1 MPSSGSLCRTYLLTY
16 LYYRRY
22 TVGSSAEGARLVVFW
37 GEQCNWGGG
46 AAALRAERAGGRG
59 MNHTHACR
67 RIHTI
72 KPTVRTVTVERG
84 RVACLRLRAKVT
96 RLCEVAAQ
104 GGSPTAC
111 LSCRGNKPGASS
123 RSKPRA
129 HGGDRTASCCASARS
144 PSRTRGA
151 SPFHKMHADG
161 GGAGVGLLA
170 CLHGLRRVPSL
181 PPVGVDRRICRFP
194 RARGSSG
201 ALSASSAGP
210 TNAL

>member
-1 MPSSGSLCRTYLLTY
+1 M
-16 LYYRRY
+16 
-22 TVGSSAEGARLVVFW
+22 GSSAEGARLVVFW
-37 GEQCNWGGG
+37 GEQRNWGGG

-72 KPTVRTVTVERG
+72 KPTVRTVTVERR
-84 RVACLRLRAKVT
+84 RVACLRLRASVT

-111 LSCRGNKPGASS
+111 FSCRGNKPGASS

-129 HGGDRTASCCASARS
+129 HGGDRTASCCASTRS

-151 SPFHKMHADG
+151 SPFHKMGDSATVQAARSSNHWRSLTPYCSSMWLSLTN
-161 GGAGVGLLA
+161 AGVRGPWA
-170 CLHGLRRVPSL
+170 CR
-181 PPVGVDRRICRFP
+181 
-194 RARGSSG
+194 
-201 ALSASSAGP
+201 
-210 TNAL
+210 

>member
-1 MPSSGSLCRTYLLTY
+1 
-16 LYYRRY
+16 
-22 TVGSSAEGARLVVFW
+22 VGSSAEGARLVVFW
-37 GEQCNWGGG
+37 GEQRNWGGG

-96 RLCEVAAQ
+96 RPCEVAAQ

-129 HGGDRTASCCASARS
+129 HGGDRTASCCAATRS
-144 PSRTRGA
+144 PSRARGA
-151 SPFHKMHADG
+151 SPFHKVHAGG

-194 RARGSSG
+194 RARGSSC

-210 TNAL
+210 TNAF

>member
-1 MPSSGSLCRTYLLTY
+1 
-16 LYYRRY
+16 
-22 TVGSSAEGARLVVFW
+22 VGSSAEGARLVVFW

-111 LSCRGNKPGASS
+111 LSCREDQFIYKEHVIRISSTNTDRQRATSS
-123 RSKPRA
+123 RGYVDIQCPLSRLGSTFGTTPICLL
-129 HGGDRTASCCASARS
+129 HCAAE
-144 PSRTRGA
+144 P
-151 SPFHKMHADG
+151 H
-161 GGAGVGLLA
+161 V
-170 CLHGLRRVPSL
+170 
-181 PPVGVDRRICRFP
+181 
-194 RARGSSG
+194 
-201 ALSASSAGP
+201 
-210 TNAL
+210 